1 MGLDRLPASSER
13 CEGQSRGERSERMR
27 AAADEHYQALFEHQ
41 PIAQESYR
49 LIEEARITRLATVD
63 RAYLAVFAN
72 ATISSP
78 P

>member
-1 MGLDRLPASSER
+1 VCVLGYAGPGDIE
-13 CEGQSRGERSERMR
+13 
-27 AAADEHYQALFEHQ
+27 AADEHYQALFEHQ

-49 LIEEARITRLATVD
+49 LIKEARITRLAAVD
-63 RAYLAVFAN
+63 RAQELAFAN